1 MRRLLTRTALN
12 QRRKFMTARKISLLL
27 TVTLL
32 VAITAT
38 VMRAQSSEG
47 GANAERPATPPAAQ
61 GGILDVIEQT
71 RQAQAQRLEG
81 TWRVQLTT
89 VNCQTGAAAPATG
102 KSLNTFARGGVMVA
116 APALPGPPL
125 LGVWKH
131 VEGQR
136 FTNTVEG
143 FRLNPDGTYAGMVKI
158 KADLKLEEGFNEF
171 TAADVFE
178 FFDADGNSVGK
189 GCLTRRGRRI
199 E

>member
-1 MRRLLTRTALN
+1 
-12 QRRKFMTARKISLLL
+12 MTTRKISLLL
-27 TVTLL
+27 IATLL
-32 VAITAT
+32 VAITAA

-47 GANAERPATPPAAQ
+47 RPEAERQATQPAAQ
-61 GGILDVIEQT
+61 GGIIDVIEQIK
-71 RQAQAQRLEG
+71 QAQAQRLEG
-81 TWRVQLTT
+81 TWRVQLTP
-89 VNCQTGAAAPATG
+89 VNCQTGAAAPATSQ
-102 KSLNTFARGGVMVA
+102 SLNTFARGGSMVA

-171 TAADVFE
+171 TATDVFE
-178 FFDADGNSVGK
+178 FFNANGNSVGK